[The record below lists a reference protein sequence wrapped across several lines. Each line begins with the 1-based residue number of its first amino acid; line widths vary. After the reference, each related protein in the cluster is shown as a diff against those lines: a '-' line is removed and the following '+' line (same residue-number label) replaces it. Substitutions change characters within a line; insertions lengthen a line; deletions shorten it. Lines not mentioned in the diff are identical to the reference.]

1 MRAAVFCLFATLL
14 AILTLGRHPIGIS
27 AQEKKAE
34 AKAAD
39 VPAKADAP
47 PKKEIPKK
55 EADEP
60 FDQKKADLETLKSA
74 GLNDDTA
81 GLTDFFKKHTV
92 TEADK
97 AKILA
102 LIKQLGDEAFEVR
115 ETASEQVAKAGVPAI
130 ALLRAA
136 INTKDGDF
144 EIARRCELA
153 LKVIE
158 KVPTR
163 SLAMAA
169 ARVLATR
176 KEDGITDVLMG
187 YLPLVD
193 EDAVSEEIRNTLA
206 ALAVRDG
213 KPDPVLEGALKSQDA
228 LLRGAAAEAFARAS
242 DKETRGR
249 MKDFIQKEANTDI
262 KFAMA
267 MALVQDGREK
277 ELIPELIRLMGEV
290 SFDRG
295 WKGEELLWRIA
306 GEEGP
311 AVSLGNDAAAR
322 QKARDEWQKWWVAN
336 EKKVDLAK
344 LDADSS
350 LGLTIICETPFRG
363 GGQGRVVA
371 LGGDGKERWK
381 VTGVNWPMDAVPL
394 PGKKVLIAEHNRN
407 RIVEREVDGKEIWSE
422 NINQPLQ
429 VGRLPNGVTWA
440 VGRNQII
447 EWERGDKPNKKHLFD
462 FNRPDYDIVAGARLK
477 SGEYVLLSQNQQLFK
492 VDRKGNVV
500 KSHNVGGNGVNYYAS
515 VDITPAGK
523 ALVTLINQIT
533 EYDIETGK
541 PGWTANFQYA
551 TSAIRLRNGNTLVG
565 HQNNGRI
572 VELDKDGKQTKFVH
586 TGTDPSYRPFRA
598 FKR

>member
-1 MRAAVFCLFATLL
+1 MRAALVCLFAALL
-14 AILTLGRHPIGIS
+14 ALASLTGRGIGIS
-27 AQEKKAE
+27 AQDKKAI
-34 AKAAD
+34 AD
-39 VPAKADAP
+39 GPKADP

-60 FDQKKADLETLKSA
+60 FDQKKADLETLRSA

-81 GLTDFFKKHTV
+81 SLTEFFRKHTV
-92 TEADK
+92 TEDDK

-102 LIKQLGDEAFEVR
+102 LIKQLGDDAFEVR

-136 INTKDGDF
+136 SNARDADP
-144 EIARRCELA
+144 EVARRCELA
-153 LKVIE
+153 LKAIE

-163 SLAMAA
+163 TLAMAA
-169 ARVLATR
+169 ARVLANR
-176 KEDGITDVLMG
+176 KEDGITAVLMG

-193 EDAVSEEIRNTLA
+193 EEAVAEEIRNTFA

-213 KPDPVLEGALKSQDA
+213 KPDPVLEGALTSENP
-228 LLRGAAAEAFARAS
+228 LLRGAAAEAFARSA
-242 DKETRGR
+242 DKPSRER
-249 MKDFIQKEANTDI
+249 MRAFFGKEANADI
-262 KFAMA
+262 KFAIA

-277 ELIPELIRLMGEV
+277 DLIPDLIRLMGDV
-290 SFDRG
+290 SFERG

-306 GEEGP
+306 GEDGP
-311 AVSLGNDAAAR
+311 AVSLGPEAGAR
-322 QKARDEWQKWWVAN
+322 QKARDEWQKWWAAN
-336 EKKVDLAK
+336 KKKVDLAK
-344 LDADSS
+344 LDGDSS
-350 LGLTIICETPFRG
+350 FGLTIVCETPFRG

-381 VTGVNWPMDAVPL
+381 VTGINWPMDAVPL

-407 RIVEREVDGKEIWSE
+407 RIVEREIDGKEIWSE

-447 EWERGDKPNKKHLFD
+447 EWERGDKSNKKHVFD
-462 FNRPDYDIVAGARLK
+462 FNRPDYDIVGGARMK
-477 SGEYVLLSQNQQLFK
+477 NGEYVLLSQNQQVFK
-492 VDRKGNVV
+492 VDRKGAVT
-500 KSHNVGGNGVNYYAS
+500 KSHNIGGNAVNYYS
-515 VDITPAGK
+515 TVDITPAGK
-523 ALVTLINQIT
+523 ALVTLMNQVV
-533 EYDIETGK
+533 EYDVETGK
-541 PGWTANFQYA
+541 PGWSANINSA

-565 HQNNGRI
+565 QQSQGRV

-586 TGTDPSYRPFRA
+586 TGTDTSYRPFRA